1 MHEKDF
7 ENANSDKIDNLE
19 NMNPNSAVEPS
30 EQTETAL
37 ETTETAEKDIKQSKS
52 EMSETSEAS
61 EMEELRAKIDAITDQ
76 MLRVAAEF
84 ENYKKRV
91 RREQTELMKYAGEN
105 IIKDLIPILDNFE
118 RAINSAK
125 SNSSFDS
132 FYQGVDL
139 IYKQMLDLLKQRG
152 VSQIEAVGKNFDPN
166 LHEAIVHVPSSE
178 YPENTVIEEFQKG
191 FMLNDRVVRP
201 AIVSVSKKVE
211 GDGKESDKQ

>member
-1 MHEKDF
+1 MCEKDV
-7 ENANSDKIDNLE
+7 ENANADKIDNLE
-19 NMNPNSAVEPS
+19 NMNLNSAVEQS
-30 EQTETAL
+30 EQTETAV
-37 ETTETAEKDIKQSKS
+37 ETTQKDIKQSKS
-52 EMSETSEAS
+52 EASEAS
-61 EMEELRAKIDAITDQ
+61 EMEELRVKIDAITNQ

-139 IYKQMLDLLKQRG
+139 ICKQMLDLLKQRG

-166 LHEAIVHVPSSE
+166 LHEAIVHMPSNE
-178 YPENTVIEEFQKG
+178 HPENTVIEEFQRG
-191 FMLNDRVVRP
+191 YMLNDRVVRP

-211 GDGKESDKQ
+211 G